1 MGSMKFLNKTLVLAG
16 VSLLL
21 NACQTAES
29 IKKNEVAA
37 QSWMTSQS
45 AAARINVSGSWFA
58 ESWGKAS
65 LKQTDRNVAGT
76 LDTYEIRGVVSG
88 SKAYLTAWD
97 SGKCYYAII
106 LSQAGA
112 NGLKGTYTDGP
123 VYLNDPKQQRSIEL
137 RRSY

>member
-1 MGSMKFLNKTLVLAG
+1 MDSMKYLKHLLTLAVA
-16 VSLLL
+16 SLVL

-58 ESWGKAS
+58 ESWGKVN
-65 LKQTDRNVAGT
+65 LKQTGRNVAGT

-106 LSQAGA
+106 LSQAGK

-123 VYLNDPKQQRSIEL
+123 VYLNDPKQQRDIEL